1 VELAP
6 GNYEIEVVKEG
17 YVSRKFPVRIIDSAL
32 TVPVALEKQPPPPQ
46 YRLTVQTDPP
56 QATVRLPDVKTP
68 YRPGVELAP
77 GNYTVEV
84 SQPGYDSQRVTV
96 NIVNSDV
103 AVPVKLVKS
112 PEPVKP
118 AQYRLTVRPDPS
130 NARIRLLGIR
140 TVYKPGVEL
149 TPGSYTVEV
158 SRPGYESQRVTV
170 RIADSDVTV
179 PVALVKAP
187 EPQQYRLTVR
197 ADPADARIRLLGIRT
212 TYRPGV
218 ALAPGSYTVEVSRSG
233 YDSQR
238 LTVRIADSDVTV
250 PVALAKQPEPVKPTE
265 YRLTVRTTPSNARVR
280 LVNSSFTY
288 RPGVSLPPGN
298 YVVEVSGRGYETQQK
313 SVRIADG
320 NVTESITLE
329 RVATVTTPTP
339 QTRPGTWR
347 IGSVQVDGSISGA
360 DRSEVQ
366 RVLNGYVGQTAT
378 RDSLLNS
385 ALQVYRSTGITLN
398 FTVRNA
404 ASGSAELQARVSRRL
419 RRTYESSVPL
429 VTRSEIEKS
438 GFRVSVE

>member
-1 VELAP
+1 
-6 GNYEIEVVKEG
+6 
-17 YVSRKFPVRIIDSAL
+17 
-32 TVPVALEKQPPPPQ
+32 
-46 YRLTVQTDPP
+46 
-56 QATVRLPDVKTP
+56 
-68 YRPGVELAP
+68 
-77 GNYTVEV
+77 
-84 SQPGYDSQRVTV
+84 
-96 NIVNSDV
+96 
-103 AVPVKLVKS
+103 
-112 PEPVKP
+112 
-118 AQYRLTVRPDPS
+118 
-130 NARIRLLGIR
+130 LGIR

-158 SRPGYESQRVTV
+158 SQAGYESKRVSV

-197 ADPADARIRLLGIRT
+197 ADPADARVRLLGIGT

-238 LTVRIADSDVTV
+238 LTVRIADSDVTA

-265 YRLTVRTTPSNARVR
+265 YRLTVRTTPANARVR

-313 SVRIADG
+313 SVRIAEGD
-320 NVTESITLE
+320 VTESIVLE
-329 RVATVTTPTP
+329 QVAKATAPTP
-339 QTRPGTWR
+339 PPPSPGTWR